1 MAVTGLRPANNRMSE
16 NRMARITI
24 FSFGYH
30 GWGNATD
37 QLVKSV
43 DSVEKDRGFRTPLFV
58 DTRINRSVRAKG
70 FNGPAFQEHVGDHRY
85 LWIKSLG
92 NKRIQSGTGPKIQI
106 VDPEAAKTLLD
117 LAIERHEKDQRIIF
131 YCSCGYPK
139 RDGRIACHRF
149 SIGTILVRAARQQ
162 GIALRVV
169 EWPGGNPQRV
179 YVNVD
184 ADVFNSVSSGRVTI
198 PLRKRFRMAELA
210 GLPHCSIA
218 TLRCKET
225 RIHRLVSPAHMAG
238 GEWNLPV
245 LCAFSDPS
253 ASVLEYQSEGN
264 RTRRQLGFDER
275 CS

>member
-1 MAVTGLRPANNRMSE
+1 
-16 NRMARITI
+16 MARITI
-24 FSFGYH
+24 FSFGYY

-37 QLVKSV
+37 QLVRSV
-43 DSVEKDRGFRTPLFV
+43 DCVEKERGFRTPLFV

-70 FNGPAFQEHVGDHRY
+70 FNGTAFQERVGERRY
-85 LWIKSLG
+85 RWMKSLS

-106 VDPEAAKTLLD
+106 ADPDAAKTLLD
-117 LAIERHEKDQRIIF
+117 LAVERHEKDHRIIF

-139 RDGRIACHRF
+139 CDGRIACHRF
-149 SIGTILVRAARQQ
+149 SIGTLLIKAAQKQ

-179 YVNVD
+179 HLNVD
-184 ADVFNSVSSGRVTI
+184 ADVFDSVSNGRMTI

-210 GLPHCSIA
+210 ALPHCSTA
-218 TLRCKET
+218 TLRCDRRK
-225 RIHRLVSPAHMAG
+225 IHRLVSPAHMAG

-245 LCAFSDPS
+245 LCAYSDPS
-253 ASVLEYQSEGN
+253 VGMLEYQSEGK
-264 RTRRQLGFDER
+264 RLHQQLGFNER